1 MHTNNSHIAKTPLSQ
16 PVEKA
21 AEGAS
26 KTAQKKF
33 GFMAAL
39 QGTAIV
45 ETPLGDVAGK
55 LKTIPHDCEVLEQA
69 RLLGISLGQA
79 EPALKSR

>member
-33 GFMAAL
+33 GFMASEINVPDDFDTIGGDAIRAL
-39 QGTAIV
+39 FEA
-45 ETPLGDVAGK
+45 GD
-55 LKTIPHDCEVLEQA
+55 
-69 RLLGISLGQA
+69 
-79 EPALKSR
+79 